1 MTRSPYGPAFGRT
14 SDSGPADAASELE
27 TDVMRFLA
35 ILALCL
41 VAIFALVKS
50 LPFGPSPAPAEID
63 APAPAEI
70 DAPAPLPVPAA
81 KTPAVAAIERP
92 KQQAPRAEPPAAAP
106 APRNR
111 AAPTAPAAT
120 TVEPVTPAAAK
131 GFVLQFES
139 DRALTRLVERDAV
152 GLYALSAGSA
162 HRLKAEAGRMS
173 FWPAAVPQAFH
184 EMDPATVP
192 AEVRRALAAAGVADS
207 PAQWGVTLP
216 PATSAELARH
226 LRVAQGGTLIIDA
239 RGELR
244 LEP

>member
-14 SDSGPADAASELE
+14 PDSGPADAAAELE
-27 TDVMRFLA
+27 TDVMRFIA
-35 ILALCL
+35 ILSLCL

-50 LPFGPSPAPAEID
+50 LPLGPSPAPAPIEM
-63 APAPAEI
+63 PAPPPVRAAKAPDVAEI
-70 DAPAPLPVPAA
+70 EP
-81 KTPAVAAIERP
+81 P
-92 KQQAPRAEPPAAAP
+92 KQQAPKAEPPAAAP
-106 APRNR
+106 APNR
-111 AAPTAPAAT
+111 AAPTAPAPT
-120 TVEPVTPAAAK
+120 VVEPVTPGAAK

-139 DRALTRLVERDAV
+139 DRALARLVERDAV
-152 GLYALSAGSA
+152 GLYALSEGSA

-173 FWPAAVPQAFH
+173 FWPAAVPEAFH

-192 AEVRRALAAAGVADS
+192 AEVRRALAAAGVVDA

-216 PATSAELARH
+216 PATSAELARL